1 MPESGSPP
9 PSEAPHGLTVDQVV
23 AANIRKLREARQ
35 MTRDDLAQQITDLGG
50 EDVSRW
56 RVIDLEGKR
65 SPDTPPRSATWV
77 ELIQLMI
84 VLEVDLP
91 ELVLPDDQAAVA
103 PPAAPHIEITDTET
117 GELLG
122 GIFLGAMNRESMAQE
137 IFGLPLAWVERREA
151 ISRETIPADYIEERE
166 EASRQRA
173 ETMERLVE
181 ALEGE
186 KGQQL
191 LDGLLAAIDDYEP
204 EGDS

>member
-1 MPESGSPP
+1 MASIRRHPNDRSWQVRYRDPAGTQRTKAFTRQVDAKAFAADVES
-9 PSEAPHGLTVDQVV
+9 D
-23 AANIRKLREARQ
+23 
-35 MTRDDLAQQITDLGG
+35 
-50 EDVSRW
+50 
-56 RVIDLEGKR
+56 KR
-65 SPDTPPRSATWV
+65 
-77 ELIQLMI
+77 
-84 VLEVDLP
+84 DLP

-103 PPAAPHIEITDTET
+103 PPSAPHIEITDTET
-117 GELLG
+117 GELLS

-137 IFGLPLAWVERREA
+137 IFGLPLAWVERREV